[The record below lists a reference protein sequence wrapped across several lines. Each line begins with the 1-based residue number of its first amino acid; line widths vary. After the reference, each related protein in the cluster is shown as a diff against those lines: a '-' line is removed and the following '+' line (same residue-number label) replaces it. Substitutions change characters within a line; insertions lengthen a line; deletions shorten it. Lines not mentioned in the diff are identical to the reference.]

1 MHIVS
6 LPLMRRFAP
15 IFCLVMLAAWLVVP
29 ASAPAQ
35 NDPNG
40 VHVDPNSPSGT
51 EYDIPVERARR
62 EAQGTTKKGASRDSG
77 SAPLFGSGIK
87 AKTSSK
93 KSDGSSAAG
102 SGAGGS
108 SGGGSSGGG
117 SGVGGSGAGSG
128 ATAATSDPTG
138 GSGATAAT
146 GTTPKANGAAGDGK
160 TVDSVASAATVPPAD
175 ASAAGNAQKV
185 AAEAGNPGGGSGTTL
200 AISGA
205 LVVLLLSGL
214 AGWLL
219 RRRST

>member
-15 IFCLVMLAAWLVVP
+15 IFCLVMLAAWLLVP

-62 EAQGTTKKGASRDSG
+62 EAQGTAKNGASRDSG
-77 SAPLFGSGIK
+77 SAPLFGAGIK
-87 AKTSSK
+87 AK
-93 KSDGSSAAG
+93 KSDGSSAAA

-108 SGGGSSGGG
+108 SGGGSAGGG
-117 SGVGGSGAGSG
+117 SGFGGSS
-128 ATAATSDPTG
+128 G
-138 GSGATAAT
+138 GSGATTGASDPTGAGGVNAAT
-146 GTTPKANGAAGDGK
+146 GTGSNANGAPGDGK
-160 TVDSVASAATVPPAD
+160 TVDPVASAATVPAGD
-175 ASAAGNAQKV
+175 AGTGGNAQKI
-185 AAEAGNPGGGSGTTL
+185 AAEAGNPGGGGSGTTL

-205 LVVLLLSGL
+205 LAVVLLGGL

-219 RRRST
+219 RRRPS

>member
-1 MHIVS
+1 
-6 LPLMRRFAP
+6 MRRFAP
-15 IFCLVMLAAWLVVP
+15 IFCLVMLVAWLVVP

-62 EAQGTTKKGASRDSG
+62 EAQGTTKKGASRNSG

-93 KSDGSSAAG
+93 KC
-102 SGAGGS
+102 
-108 SGGGSSGGG
+108 
-117 SGVGGSGAGSG
+117 
-128 ATAATSDPTG
+128 
-138 GSGATAAT
+138 
-146 GTTPKANGAAGDGK
+146 
-160 TVDSVASAATVPPAD
+160 
-175 ASAAGNAQKV
+175 
-185 AAEAGNPGGGSGTTL
+185 GGSGTTL

>member
-1 MHIVS
+1 
-6 LPLMRRFAP
+6 MRRLAP
-15 IFCLVMLAAWLVVP
+15 IFFLVILAAWLVVP

-40 VHVDPNSPSGT
+40 VQIDPNSPSGT

-62 EAQGTTKKGASRDSG
+62 EAQGSTKKGASRDNG

-87 AKTSSK
+87 AKK
-93 KSDGSSAAG
+93 KRGSDGSSAAG

-117 SGVGGSGAGSG
+117 SGAGGSSAGSG
-128 ATAATSDPTG
+128 TTTATSDPTG
-138 GSGATAAT
+138 AGGASAAT
-146 GTTPKANGAAGDGK
+146 GSTPNAKGGSGAGDGK
-160 TVDSVASAATVPPAD
+160 TVDSVASAATVPAGD
-175 ASAAGNAQKV
+175 AAAAGNAQKV

-205 LVVLLLSGL
+205 LVVVLLGGL

-219 RRRST
+219 RRRPS